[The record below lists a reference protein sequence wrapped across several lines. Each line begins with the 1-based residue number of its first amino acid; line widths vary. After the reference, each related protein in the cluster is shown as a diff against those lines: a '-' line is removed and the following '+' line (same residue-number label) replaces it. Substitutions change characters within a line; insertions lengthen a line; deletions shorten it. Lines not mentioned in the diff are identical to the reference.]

1 MKKIILFLSLIVL
14 VLEFSACSPSKPA
27 EDVRMMS
34 PDRLIK
40 KLEANRRKIK
50 TFDGNGSLMIV
61 SPAVNAKSSFEVQI
75 KKPDSMKVSFYGPF
89 GIDLAQV
96 LITPNYFQF
105 YDIINN
111 TLYQGKMRRDVMKQ
125 LLKIDLPFD
134 SIIDAFAGSV
144 NLTGKLRSE
153 PDSYENVDD
162 LFRLT
167 YKDSVNS
174 LNEIYM
180 VRGDNLAITGNTV
193 QNNLGRVILEGKYS
207 LFKDYEEVPVPFE
220 INLEDLQ
227 NKQRMKVEYKNIKVN
242 EPVSGFKIDLPND
255 VKVVEW

>member
-1 MKKIILFLSLIVL
+1 MRKVILFLSIIVL
-14 VLEFSACSPSKPA
+14 IFVFNACAPSKPTA
-27 EDVRMMS
+27 DIGLMS

-50 TFDGNGSLMIV
+50 TFDGTGSLMIV
-61 SPAVNAKSSFEVQI
+61 SSSINAKSSFEVLI

-111 TLYQGKMRRDVMKQ
+111 TLYQGRMRKDVMKQ

-134 SIIDAFAGSV
+134 NIIDAFAGSV
-144 NLTGKLRSE
+144 NLTSKLRSE
-153 PDSYENVDD
+153 PDEYEAVDD

-174 LNEIYM
+174 TNEIYL
-180 VRGDNLAITGNTV
+180 VRNDNLAITENTI
-193 QNNLGRVILEGKYS
+193 QNNIGRVILEGKYS
-207 LFKDYEEVPVPFE
+207 LFKDFDDVPIPYE
-220 INLEDLQ
+220 INLEDSQ
-227 NKQRMKVEYKNIKVN
+227 NKQRMKVEYKNINVN
-242 EPVSGFKIDLPND
+242 QPVEGFKIDLPND